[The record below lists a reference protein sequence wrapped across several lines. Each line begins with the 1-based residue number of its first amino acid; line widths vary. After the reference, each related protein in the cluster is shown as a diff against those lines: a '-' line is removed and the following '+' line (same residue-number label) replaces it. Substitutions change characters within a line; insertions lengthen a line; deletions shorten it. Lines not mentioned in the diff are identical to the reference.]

1 MSFAGFEGSGSAL
14 HHIAW
19 GHLTV
24 RSVLTLG
31 VPTLVRGE
39 HANDKYEAERKM
51 TWSELFFDLIFVTG
65 VRRLGDMMREG
76 LGDDETPTA
85 KEGEGAEPDA
95 EPAEEGGGS
104 LTFQQYTVLFFVLW
118 ALWVDQANYG
128 TRWGVNDLYNF
139 LHFGLFMAGIVV
151 VVSSLGTGV
160 EQIQRLY
167 CAMCFSYFIG
177 VLASVRIVVHYPL
190 ERQAAKYGYR
200 ELVLHA
206 VKVGVCLA
214 GYAAATSEHWLVP
227 CYVLAAMP
235 HVTFPLL
242 IVGHRLGL
250 LPSSHIPFHIE
261 HYAERMSLLMV
272 IYLGDGVDNLT
283 SGSGPGGPPIKR
295 FAAGFALLLVL
306 KVLLLDSC
314 EVETADHA
322 IRRGPLATWVFG
334 LAMPLQA
341 FGLALVS
348 SGLALALRD
357 DGDGAHADAQQLLA
371 GGTAIVLGAFFAAS
385 LAHRPPNHD
394 AVAHSSCRSEHATH
408 VLEVLRCAY
417 VLQRILAAAV
427 FAACVAIAALDL
439 ELFLTPFLL
448 LLSLTAMLALLAVVN
463 LIDEYLEGRL
473 HDIETHESSGGGGDH
488 TQKPI
493 RYSAARQPSFSSP
506 STSSSRP
513 REYAE
518 ALATLTELAA
528 NDAELHAHA
537 SAALAAV
544 PSRGPSIPSPAGGY
558 QAPLLTASAAADP
571 ERKSLDAQ
579 LADPDDDEPAWLSPP
594 RATPWEYRSP
604 MQ

>member
-1 MSFAGFEGSGSAL
+1 MGPP
-14 HHIAW
+14 H
-19 GHLTV
+19 
-24 RSVLTLG
+24 RPSVLTLG
-31 VPTLVRGE
+31 VLTLVRGE
-39 HANDKYEAERKM
+39 HANDKHEAERKM
-51 TWSELFFDLIFVTG
+51 TWSEPFFDLILSRG
-65 VRRLGDMMREG
+65 VPAGDMMREVSG
-76 LGDDETPTA
+76 RRDVDRQGGRRRRA
-85 KEGEGAEPDA
+85 RRGACR
-95 EPAEEGGGS
+95 GGRR
-104 LTFQQYTVLFFVLW
+104 LATLQQYTVLFFVLW
-118 ALWVDQANYG
+118 ALWVDQANHG

-139 LHFGLFMAGIVV
+139 LHFGWTRRA
-151 VVSSLGTGV
+151 SSSSSAAAARASGDPAPL
-160 EQIQRLY
+160 R
-167 CAMCFSYFIG
+167 AMCFSY
-177 VLASVRIVVHYPL
+177 LPSHSVRIVVHYPPSGRPPSTATASSCCTL
-190 ERQAAKYGYR
+190 SRWASPGR
-200 ELVLHA
+200 H
-206 VKVGVCLA
+206 
-214 GYAAATSEHWLVP
+214 AAATSEHWLVP

-357 DGDGAHADAQQLLA
+357 DGDGAHAADAQQLLA

-448 LLSLTAMLALLAVVN
+448 LLSLSDARAPRRRQRSTSTWRGGCTTLRRTSRLVVAA
-463 LIDEYLEGRL
+463 
-473 HDIETHESSGGGGDH
+473 T
-488 TQKPI
+488 TQKPN
-493 RYSAARQPSFSSP
+493 RPAPRGSRR
-506 STSSSRP
+506 SRP
-513 REYAE
+513 
-518 ALATLTELAA
+518 
-528 NDAELHAHA
+528 
-537 SAALAAV
+537 
-544 PSRGPSIPSPAGGY
+544 PP
-558 QAPLLTASAAADP
+558 
-571 ERKSLDAQ
+571 
-579 LADPDDDEPAWLSPP
+579 PP
-594 RATPWEYRSP
+594 RVQEHERSRR
-604 MQ
+604 